1 MEADEPS
8 TQNESEKSR
17 FIRLGVYFILYG
29 ILLELSLLVARYQR
43 HNDSHDENHG
53 FLMVL
58 VGIGALSMD
67 LWYIL
72 ANRDQLFDTKW
83 DKLKLWF
90 IVGVTV
96 FFIIQIGKF

>member
-29 ILLELSLLVARYQR
+29 ILLELSLLAARY
-43 HNDSHDENHG
+43 
-53 FLMVL
+53 
-58 VGIGALSMD
+58 
-67 LWYIL
+67 
-72 ANRDQLFDTKW
+72 QLFDTKW